1 MQVYAWMEFPLLIFG
16 IWFLKCCIL
25 LPTNLKNPKRMCR
38 ETCCM
43 TDHQENKLRTQ
54 LRLQFS
60 TTILNIQLSIMIPQS
75 WSLLNWLRCF
85 YIFEDNEAV
94 VLFCIRFE
102 TARFAS
108 FRFSSDD
115 RRAAETARKVGT
127 ERFYLNFLSKS
138 NKVTFQMII
147 EGRSPTMRHV
157 SRTHRVALDWLFD
170 RINLDLDQKI
180 QIKNVDTKH
189 NSQTYWQRAIS
200 HVMSGT
206 IFSICVTSAISGQFA
221 ALRISAL
228 PAAQKRWRTGSNKDT
243 EKREL
248 WQSRSRRLNLVSK
261 TEATSATV
269 LSPNA
274 SNRPGILG
282 APCQYDWKS
291 TRKL

>member
-1 MQVYAWMEFPLLIFG
+1 
-16 IWFLKCCIL
+16 
-25 LPTNLKNPKRMCR
+25 
-38 ETCCM
+38 
-43 TDHQENKLRTQ
+43 
-54 LRLQFS
+54 
-60 TTILNIQLSIMIPQS
+60 
-75 WSLLNWLRCF
+75 
-85 YIFEDNEAV
+85 
-94 VLFCIRFE
+94 
-102 TARFAS
+102 
-108 FRFSSDD
+108 
-115 RRAAETARKVGT
+115 
-127 ERFYLNFLSKS
+127 
-138 NKVTFQMII
+138 MII
-147 EGRSPTMRHV
+147 EGSSPTMRHV

-228 PAAQKRWRTGSNKDT
+228 PAAQKRWRTGCNKDT

-291 TRKL
+291 TRNLLRETQIKTQRRVLKCGKRCRKEREYEESRRNKEWTRIFKLQRVEETRSVHGGKLRIRRR

>member
-1 MQVYAWMEFPLLIFG
+1 MF
-16 IWFLKCCIL
+16 
-25 LPTNLKNPKRMCR
+25 
-38 ETCCM
+38 
-43 TDHQENKLRTQ
+43 
-54 LRLQFS
+54 
-60 TTILNIQLSIMIPQS
+60 PQS
-75 WSLLNWLRCF
+75 WSLLNLLRCF
-85 YIFEDNEAV
+85 FIFEDNEAV
-94 VLFCIRFE
+94 VLFCRRFA

-115 RRAAETARKVGT
+115 RRAAETARKVCT
-127 ERFYLNFLSKS
+127 ERFYLNFQSQ
-138 NKVTFQMII
+138 NQMII
-147 EGRSPTMRHV
+147 KGRSPTMRHV
-157 SRTHRVALDWLFD
+157 SRTDRVALDWLFD

-200 HVMSGT
+200 HVMSRT
-206 IFSICVTSAISGQFA
+206 IFSICVTSAISGKFA

-261 TEATSATV
+261 TEATSAAV

-274 SNRPGILG
+274 SNRPGILE

-291 TRKL
+291 TRRNL